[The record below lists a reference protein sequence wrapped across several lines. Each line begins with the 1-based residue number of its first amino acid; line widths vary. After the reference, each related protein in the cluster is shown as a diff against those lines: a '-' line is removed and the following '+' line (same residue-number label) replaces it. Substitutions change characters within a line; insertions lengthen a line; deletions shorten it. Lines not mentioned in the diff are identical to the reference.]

1 MRREETFFNS
11 IQMIIRRSMALFL
24 AVILFGAYVLA
35 DGNLMRAEAADKV
48 LTLKACRSLAIQNSM
63 DYENAE
69 DKIESKYA
77 EYESAVKAIKLKE
90 ASMRQFRW
98 SPLLSFKFPTSPDMA
113 EASEFQY
120 KPVAIQYDIK
130 IAEHNLQDKTYEITE
145 KVNNLYV
152 EIVVLQKTIAFN
164 ERRVEALEE
173 GLARNQAKLKIGDA
187 KQADIDSI
195 SKKLES
201 IKTSIAN
208 NRRTL
213 EADLKKLSTML
224 GLDVTTGY
232 KFESPFVEATL
243 SRDQLDAL
251 IKYTEDRDEGY
262 YEACIAE
269 ATARAELTTNYNLV
283 RNKYGGDAN
292 MISSYVNSALNGNA
306 VNKKGFKKDYKAFLD
321 KIDSYW
327 KGKKRILFIKI
338 PRLWFKGDMDGT
350 RYMEDD
356 PYVLYQNV
364 LDYVAASNEK
374 KTAQMNLDQSVED
387 AFNNYISV
395 RNSYQQ
401 YIKDVDAAEETLT
414 KNEMLNRIGELSFE
428 EYDSSMD
435 SYEELQNSMLDAM
448 KLYTQT
454 LYSFDR
460 LTCGGVSAILA
471 GTDADMG
478 TAVVGE
484 SYIEKNTADGAYY
497 SLRSIIQSQEFE
509 LAINIPDDFEV
520 EITDYELW
528 IDNIKIGDRTPKDK
542 KLRHLGLT
550 VDSVTE
556 VKIRLY
562 AGDEFIDDCIIDPSA
577 ETGPL
582 TITTGYDI
590 KKNEGDLLGK
600 FTLELNSVTGL
611 MELKITPDDDEVKKF
626 KVLNEEGK
634 PLGKDELIDVSKSLT
649 YLSIIQQSMDTLR
662 IELYDESGGLLYTGR
677 FDDMNGLI
685 KKLEEE

>member
-1 MRREETFFNS
+1 MRRGISCFNY
-11 IQMIIRRSMALFL
+11 IKPILQRGLAFL
-24 AVILFGAYVLA
+24 ISLIMLGAYVMSDANTICA
-35 DGNLMRAEAADKV
+35 DAAGKV
-48 LTLKACRSLAIQNSM
+48 LTLTACRSLAIQNSPE
-63 DYENAE
+63 YENAE

-152 EIVVLQKTIAFN
+152 EIVVLQKSIAFN
-164 ERRVEALEE
+164 ERRVTALEE
-173 GLARNQAKLKIGDA
+173 GLARNEAKLKIGEA
-187 KQADIDSI
+187 NQADIDKI

-208 NRRTL
+208 SRRTL
-213 EADLKKLSTML
+213 EADLKKLSTMV
-224 GLDVTTGY
+224 GMDVTTGY
-232 KFESPFVEATL
+232 SFETPFVEATL

-251 IKYTEDRDEGY
+251 IKYTEDRDETY

-269 ATARAELTTNYNLV
+269 STARAELSTNYGLV
-283 RNKYGGDAN
+283 RNKYGSDAN
-292 MISSYVNSALNGNA
+292 MISSYVNSALNGNSI
-306 VNKKGFKKDYKAFLD
+306 NKKGFKKDYKAFLD

-327 KGKKRILFIKI
+327 QGKKRILFIKI

-374 KTAQMNLDQSVED
+374 KTAQQTLDQSVED

-484 SYIEKNTADGAYY
+484 SYIEKNTADGAFYTIK
-497 SLRSIIQSQEFE
+497 SIIQSQEFE
-509 LAINIPDDFEV
+509 LSINIPDDFEV

-528 IDNIKIGDRTPKDK
+528 VDNIKIGDRTPKDK

-550 VDSVTE
+550 VDGMTE
-556 VKIRLY
+556 VKLRLY
-562 AGDEFIDDCIIDPSA
+562 AGDEFVDDCIIDPST
-577 ETGPL
+577 ESGPL

-590 KKNEGDLLGK
+590 KKNEGDLLGT
-600 FTLELNSVTGL
+600 FTIEPDSVAGL
-611 MELKITPDDDEVKKF
+611 VKLKITPDDENVKQF
-626 KVLNEEGK
+626 KVLNDEGK
-634 PLGKDELIDVSKSLT
+634 TLGKDEPTDVNKPLT
-649 YLSIIQQSMDTLR
+649 YLSIIQQSMDTLK

-677 FDDMNGLI
+677 FDDINGQI
-685 KKLEEE
+685 RKLEEE

>member
-1 MRREETFFNS
+1 MRRGESCFNY
-11 IQMIIRRSMALFL
+11 IKPILQRGLAFL
-24 AVILFGAYVLA
+24 ISLIMLGAYVMSDANTICA
-35 DGNLMRAEAADKV
+35 DAAGKV
-48 LTLKACRSLAIQNSM
+48 LTLTACRSLAIQNSPE
-63 DYENAE
+63 YENAE

-152 EIVVLQKTIAFN
+152 EIVVLQKSIAFN
-164 ERRVEALEE
+164 ERRVTALEE
-173 GLARNQAKLKIGDA
+173 GLARNEAKLKIGEA
-187 KQADIDSI
+187 NQADIDKI

-213 EADLKKLSTML
+213 EADLKKLSTMV
-224 GLDVTTGY
+224 GMDVTTGY
-232 KFESPFVEATL
+232 SFETPFVEATL

-251 IKYTEDRDEGY
+251 IKYTEDRDETY

-269 ATARAELTTNYNLV
+269 STARAELSTNYSLV
-283 RNKYGGDAN
+283 RNKYGSDAN
-292 MISSYVNSALNGNA
+292 MISSYVNSALNGNSI
-306 VNKKGFKKDYKAFLD
+306 NKKGFKKDYKAFLD

-327 KGKKRILFIKI
+327 QGKKRILFIKI

-374 KTAQMNLDQSVED
+374 KTAQQTLDQSVED

-484 SYIEKNTADGAYY
+484 SYIEKNTADGAFYTIK
-497 SLRSIIQSQEFE
+497 SIIQSQEFE
-509 LAINIPDDFEV
+509 LSINIPDDFEV

-528 IDNIKIGDRTPKDK
+528 VDNIKIGDRTPKDK

-550 VDSVTE
+550 VDGMTE
-556 VKIRLY
+556 VKLRLY
-562 AGDEFIDDCIIDPSA
+562 AGDEFVDDCIIDPST
-577 ETGPL
+577 ESGPL

-590 KKNEGDLLGK
+590 KKNEGDLLGT
-600 FTLELNSVTGL
+600 FTLEPDSVAGL
-611 MELKITPDDDEVKKF
+611 VKLKITPDDENVKQF
-626 KVLNEEGK
+626 KVLNDEGK
-634 PLGKDELIDVSKSLT
+634 TLGKDEPTDVNKPLT
-649 YLSIIQQSMDTLR
+649 YLSIIQQSMDTLK

-677 FDDMNGLI
+677 FDDINGQI
-685 KKLEEE
+685 RKLEEE